1 MKDAVSDHLPFSGK
15 QLMLQVVELVPKHPR
30 RTKKREPV
38 NASTTLGPSRYG
50 KGGKK
55 KTLAR
60 ATTTQTLALPSN
72 PSLAAIDASKIFSL
86 LRLDVPDAGGH
97 VAAVFSRCLNTS
109 EAVMMMLMIQVL
121 CCRWLFA
128 CHKYNSGIE
137 LLVLMS
143 QIVRNLNFS

>member
-1 MKDAVSDHLPFSGK
+1 MKDAVSDHLLFSGK
-15 QLMLQVVELVPKHPR
+15 QLMLQVVELVPRHPR

-38 NASTTLGPSRYG
+38 NASTTSGPSRYG

-72 PSLAAIDASKIFSL
+72 PSLAAIDATKVHPSL
-86 LRLDVPDAGGH
+86 DIPDAGGH
-97 VAAVFSRCLNTS
+97 AAAAFSRCLNTS

-121 CCRWLFA
+121 CCCWLFA

-137 LLVLMS
+137 LLVQMS
-143 QIVRNLNFS
+143 QIGRNLNFS